1 MPPFSRFAGFIAT
14 ALATLAA
21 LPALAETAGAAPAA
35 PGLPAGAI
43 VQTTLA
49 LLFVVALLVGAAYV
63 LRRLNGGRGLG
74 GSGPLRIVGTLA
86 LGARERIFIVEV
98 DDTWI
103 VVGVAPGQMRTLHTL
118 PRGELPPAAGGDGD
132 FASRL
137 AQMIGRKP

>member
-1 MPPFSRFAGFIAT
+1 LPPFFRFAGPIVASLG
-14 ALATLAA
+14 AIAA
-21 LPALAETAGAAPAA
+21 LPALAETASAVPAA

-49 LLFVVALLVGAAYV
+49 LVFVVALLVLAAYV

-74 GSGPLRIVGTLA
+74 GSGPLRIVGTLMV
-86 LGARERIFIVEV
+86 GARERIVIVEV
-98 DDTWI
+98 GDTWI
-103 VVGVAPGQMRTLHTL
+103 VVGMAPGQMRTLHTL
-118 PRGELPPAAGGDGD
+118 PRGELPPAVDANGD